1 MGSLFI
7 KTGLSPLYVIEMIIK
22 FCVSLEFFVSLD
34 ISFCEFVKL
43 GHLSP
48 YSGGG
53 TVCYE
58 LLLAHGIFDKITLSY
73 LVERQSVLSCEG
85 NIHFFLTFLEVVCIG
100 HN

>member
-1 MGSLFI
+1 MNCLR
-7 KTGLSPLYVIEMIIK
+7 KLLMLV
-22 FCVSLEFFVSLD
+22 VLLN

-73 LVERQSVLSCEG
+73 LVERQSDLSCEG
-85 NIHFFLTFLEVVCIG
+85 DIHFF
-100 HN
+100 